1 MTFEFDFMRVIFFFL
16 LTSLSVAL
24 SAQVI
29 IPFEQTPQGHIL
41 IKAVVNG
48 VEGSFV
54 FDTGGGVNVVT
65 KKFAGK
71 ANITQQKDGG
81 YTAFRATGERVD
93 VVFYASQSIAIGSY
107 KIDKPEIA
115 VLDADFGPIDGLIS
129 LVNFRT
135 QPFTI
140 DYSKKQLVL
149 QTTQSLQ
156 AIRKKSHATVPL
168 QLEDSR
174 GRSLDIFAYFRV
186 NDTLTLQFLLD
197 SGSGSGVFRFNPRY
211 MPQLGI
217 DKSDSVKVKVR
228 EHRSEIDTA
237 FVSRTYIAEIK
248 KLQPHN
254 TTAKPHTAFK
264 AAFVDGLIY
273 DGIISIDWMGPVLT
287 FDLARRE
294 LLLGQDAK

>member
-1 MTFEFDFMRVIFFFL
+1 MRKFFL
-16 LTSLSVAL
+16 LLLVAYTVTA

-41 IKAVVNG
+41 IKALVNG
-48 VEGSFV
+48 VEGNFV

-71 ANITQQKDGG
+71 ANITKQKDGG

-93 VVFYASQSIAIGSY
+93 VVFYETQRLAVGSY
-107 KIDKPEIA
+107 KIDQPEIA

-129 LVNFRT
+129 MINFRT

-140 DYSKKQLVL
+140 DFNKKQLVL
-149 QTTQSLQ
+149 ETAQSLR
-156 AIRKKSHATVPL
+156 AIRSKSRATVPL

-197 SGSGSGVFRFNPRY
+197 SGSGSNVFRINPRF
-211 MPQLGI
+211 MEQLGI
-217 DKSDSVKVKVR
+217 DKNDTAAVKVR

-237 FVSRTYIAEIK
+237 FISRTYIAKVK
-248 KLQPHN
+248 KLQPFN
-254 TTAKPHTAFK
+254 TNATPLTSFK

-273 DGIISIDWMGPVLT
+273 DGIICIDWMGPVQT

-294 LLLGQDAK
+294 LLIGQHAQ